1 VTILW
6 LLAALLWL
14 PWFALVI
21 RLAVDV
27 MLGTSWEYSKFLQP
41 AMMGI
46 WPQVGM
52 GLWPL
57 ERLFRWQIESVYP
70 VAAFFG
76 AAISAIGWRVYWRE
90 QDFRLTRA
98 PWLVGLSIAMP
109 LLAPFIMWSDARKR
123 YLRIEH
129 VLEADVV
136 DARQRLGTTDSN
148 S

>member
-1 VTILW
+1 
-6 LLAALLWL
+6 LAALLWL
-14 PWFALVI
+14 PWFALMI

-27 MLGTSWEYSKFLQP
+27 MLGTPWEYSKFLQP
-41 AMMGI
+41 ALIGI
-46 WPQVGM
+46 WPQVGL

-57 ERLFRWQIESVYP
+57 ERLFRWQIVSVYP

-76 AAISAIGWRVYWRE
+76 AAISALGWRIYWRE

-98 PWLVGLSIAMP
+98 PWLVGFSIAVP
-109 LLAPFIMWSDARKR
+109 PLAPFIMWSDARKR

-136 DARQRLGTTDSN
+136 DARQRLGTTTDSN
-148 S
+148 N